1 MKTLLALLV
10 FSIASIASAE
20 SCSFAVKDRYGFEYE
35 TVSRIGYD
43 VGSACSDAE
52 YSCRVIL
59 NNAQARGKYLDAN
72 CAMVRGGG
80 FPNRPP
86 DAPTAIARCTTD
98 MVNYYNSVVRSFTAN
113 GRTQEDAC
121 MESARQCKIELVRQD
136 NYGHR
141 CVRRGAGG
149 GGNIPPRPPRETTA
163 SCQARRFDPA
173 GHFIES
179 YVASARGPIGTNV
192 KEQACR
198 KAYNDCS
205 YDLKGRQYCTVER

>member
-1 MKTLLALLV
+1 MKTFLALII
-10 FSIASIASAE
+10 FSIAGFASAE
-20 SCSFAVKDRYGFEYE
+20 NCSFAVKDRYGYEYE
-35 TVSRIGYD
+35 TVSRIGYSSS
-43 VGSACSDAE
+43 SACSDAE
-52 YSCRVIL
+52 YACKVIL

-72 CAMVRGGG
+72 CALVRSPG

-121 MESARQCKIELVRQD
+121 MESARQCKIEMARQE

-141 CVRRGAGG
+141 CVRRGTGG
-149 GGNIPPRPPRETTA
+149 GGNIPPRPRETTE

-173 GHFIES
+173 GRFIEA
-179 YVASARGPIGTNV
+179 YRASHTGPIGTNV

-198 KAYNDCS
+198 KAYNSCS
-205 YDLKGRQYCTVER
+205 YDLKGTQYCTVER